1 MLRLNQSL
9 LVSEPTC
16 CAREAVSMGHV
27 ATKLRAQFVS
37 RASVLRCWHACKSIL
52 VCVLCNLHALTC
64 SHTHATSYYTAC
76 IHIYT
81 CTRVHN
87 TYIHARIYQHKYSH
101 VHTYRF
107 VSFGQPQ
114 RRSTFDQAI
123 TGSLSLVKHK
133 MAQAARNSSRCS
145 AARRFNT
152 RAHSSMMDR
161 AL

>member
-1 MLRLNQSL
+1 MQ
-9 LVSEPTC
+9 C
-16 CAREAVSMGHV
+16 FIKREV
-27 ATKLRAQFVS
+27 R
-37 RASVLRCWHACKSIL
+37 IL

-64 SHTHATSYYTAC
+64 SHTHATSYYHMILHAY
-76 IHIYT
+76 IYT

-123 TGSLSLVKHK
+123 IGSLNLVKHK
-133 MAQAARNSSRCS
+133 MAQAVRNSSCCS
-145 AARRFNT
+145 AAKRLNT